1 MTSLPPP
8 RAARLRRIHARPSER
23 GESTNI
29 GFELPP
35 TCPVV
40 RAQVSVLPSSA
51 PEWTQD
57 AGQVAHTLGRRRSRS
72 VGARSTNHRTV
83 RGRPWRNRRQA
94 RNDHRATG
102 ARVPYKLVACR
113 RRQRQHRAL
122 LFPRSPN
129 LASHYLAVEMS
140 SRSLINQTALLN
152 CPLMYVD
159 NWCRCRQLLL
169 GELPTSTTRVYGV

>member
-8 RAARLRRIHARPSER
+8 RAARLRRIRARPSER

-51 PEWTQD
+51 CPRVDT
-57 AGQVAHTLGRRRSRS
+57 GRRTSRPYPWPSRS

-102 ARVPYKLVACR
+102 ARVPHKRWSHAAAARGRNAPCT
-113 RRQRQHRAL
+113 AISTST
-122 LFPRSPN
+122 SPN
-129 LASHYLAVEMS
+129 LASHYLAVQMS

-159 NWCRCRQLLL
+159 NWCRRRQLLL
-169 GELPTSTTRVYGV
+169 W